1 MQWLKHV
8 LLLSASVGG
17 NRDVALAL
25 LMAGADIN
33 AQDKDGKTALM
44 IAIINGHQPLV
55 ELLLKR
61 NANMGVKNEVICCHS
76 VSRLLVVNI
85 FNRHQLLIGM
95 SWRQREYE
103 PHREK
108 TGFLHMGKQRR
119 RSASR

>member
-1 MQWLKHV
+1 MQSLKHL

-33 AQDKDGKTALM
+33 AQDRDGKTALM

-61 NANMGVKNEVICCHS
+61 NANMGVKNEVI
-76 VSRLLVVNI
+76 
-85 FNRHQLLIGM
+85 
-95 SWRQREYE
+95 
-103 PHREK
+103 
-108 TGFLHMGKQRR
+108 
-119 RSASR
+119 